1 MGTCLTRVLSLLEQ
15 MTFSCYVKIG
25 ILCVVPSLRR
35 FTASSWVYV
44 RAAALQ
50 RLKCESTQVG
60 SLSVEEGS
68 LYPFFFIYMSE
79 KKYTLELGDQKIE
92 VRTGMIARQA
102 NATVIAQMGD
112 TVSDK
117 PRDGVD
123 FLPLQLVY
131 QDKYYAGGKIC
142 GGRYRKREGRPSD
155 DYVLL
160 ARVIDRGLRPMIPK
174 YMRNDIQVFCTVLS
188 YDFEHEHDIVASNAA
203 NLAIALSECPFEG
216 ALGTVRVGMIGGEL
230 VLNPS
235 REACTKSDLDMFVTA
250 SLERVVMIEAGANQ
264 VPEADI
270 LRAIE
275 FGKKWAQKIASFFAE
290 IQKEIGKPK
299 MVVEA
304 PFTHDEGY
312 NFLKNWAVPT
322 VNKAIKDDMS
332 KKARRMVFNSLMD
345 EANAKLEEQFGPAG
359 EDETLKTLYTQ
370 GKAFMDKIIK
380 GEMRRLVLEEGL
392 RMSSR
397 KVDQIRELT
406 AMVDILPSRVHGSA
420 LFQRGETQG
429 MTTCTL
435 GSPGDKQLVEGME
448 GEHQL
453 RYMHHY
459 NFPPFSVGETSNR
472 LMTGNREIGHGN
484 LAQRGLEPVLPKEE
498 DFPYTI
504 RTVTEILESNGSS
517 SMAATCGSTLALMAA
532 GVPISAPV
540 SGIALGL
547 ISDEEAGKYIIL
559 SDLQD
564 EEDFGGDM
572 DFKLTGTAKG
582 VTAIQMDIKIKG
594 LPDSVFA
601 DALERSRVG
610 RAFIL
615 EAMLKAIPEPRK
627 EMSPYA
633 PRIETI
639 VINPDDIRL
648 VIGKGG
654 EMIQKITKE
663 LGVEIDIEDSGLVF
677 VTALNGDAMAK
688 AKEWIQGI
696 VAKPEVGK
704 VYECKV
710 VRIIDGTGAIVEFLK
725 GKDAMIHISELAW
738 ARTEKVEDVVKLG
751 DVVQAKCVEFD
762 AVEGKTRM
770 SLKQMT
776 PPPEGYVAPV
786 RRPPMNGGAG
796 GFRGPPRR

>member
-1 MGTCLTRVLSLLEQ
+1 MS
-15 MTFSCYVKIG
+15 
-25 ILCVVPSLRR
+25 
-35 FTASSWVYV
+35 TA
-44 RAAALQ
+44 
-50 RLKCESTQVG
+50 KE
-60 SLSVEEGS
+60 
-68 LYPFFFIYMSE
+68 
-79 KKYTLELGDQKIE
+79 YTLELGDQKLTF
-92 VRTGMIARQA
+92 RTGEIARQA
-102 NATVIAQMGD
+102 NASVIAQMGD
-112 TVSDK
+112 TVCMGNATVSGK

-123 FLPLQLVY
+123 FLPLQVVY
-131 QDKYYAGGKIC
+131 QEKYYAGGKIA
-142 GGRYRKREGRPSD
+142 GSRFRKREGRPAD
-155 DYVLL
+155 EYVLL
-160 ARVIDRGLRPMIPK
+160 ARVIDRGLRPMFPK
-174 YMRNDIQVFCTVLS
+174 YLRNDIQVFCTVLS
-188 YDFEHEHDIVASNAA
+188 YDFENEHDIVAANAA
-203 NLAIALSECPFEG
+203 NLAVAISDCPFEG
-216 ALGTVRVGMIGGEL
+216 ALGSVRVGLIGGEL

-235 REACTKSDLDMFVTA
+235 REAREKSDLDMFVTA

-264 VPEADI
+264 VPEEEI

-275 FGKKWAQKIASFFAE
+275 FGKKWAQKIARFFAD
-290 IQKEIGKPK
+290 IQKEIGKEK
-299 MVVEA
+299 FALEA
-304 PFTHDEGY
+304 PYMHEEGY
-312 NFLKNWAVPT
+312 NYLKDWAVST
-322 VNKAIKDDMS
+322 ISKAIKDDMA
-332 KKARRMVFNSLMD
+332 KKARRMIFGQLMD
-345 EANAKLEEQFGPAG
+345 EAAAKLEEKFGSDQRSAMSDEQIKELDALIAHGAG
-359 EDETLKTLYTQ
+359 
-370 GKAFMDKIIK
+370 FVDKIIK
-380 GEMRRLVLEEGL
+380 GEMRRLVLDEGI

-397 KVDQIRELT
+397 KVDQIRALSAEI
-406 AMVDILPSRVHGSA
+406 DILPNRVHGSA

-429 MTTCTL
+429 LTTCTL
-435 GSPGDKQLVEGME
+435 GAPGDKQLVEGME

-472 LMTGNREIGHGN
+472 LMVGNREIGHGN

-532 GVPISAPV
+532 GVPITAPV

-547 ISDEEAGKYIIL
+547 ISDEENDKYVVL

-572 DFKLTGTAKG
+572 DFKVTGTAKG

-594 LPDSVFA
+594 MPDRVFA
-601 DALERSRVG
+601 EALDRARTG
-610 RAFIL
+610 RATIL
-615 EAMLKAIPEPRK
+615 ETMLKAISEPRK

-639 VINPDDIRL
+639 TINPDDIRL

-654 EMIQKITKE
+654 ETIQKITGE

-677 VTALNGDAMAK
+677 VTATNGDAMQK
-688 AKEWIQGI
+688 AKEWIEGI

-738 ARTEKVEDVVKLG
+738 GRTEKVEDVLKLG

-762 AVEGKTRM
+762 PVEGKTRM

-776 PPPEGYVAPV
+776 PPPEGYVPPM
-786 RRPPMNGGAG
+786 RRPMGGGGPRHGGG
-796 GFRGPPRR
+796 GFRGGPRR